1 MTDQRLLLI
10 DGHSMAYRAFF
21 ALPADNFSTSTGQP
35 TNAVYGFTSMLI
47 NLLKEYNPTHIAVA
61 FDVSRKSFRTD
72 IFPEYKAT
80 RSTSPEEFKGQVELI
95 KEVLDALAIRRLEKE
110 GYEADDLIATLATEA
125 SAQGFATEIVT
136 GDRDS
141 FALVSP
147 LVTVLYPKKGVSD
160 LAVMSEEA
168 IVEKYKLTPSQY
180 SDFAALRGDPSDN
193 LPGIPGVGEKTAQ
206 KWINEYGSLSS
217 IVDKADTIGGK
228 VGDSLRE
235 NLAQVLLNRRIT
247 ELVRDVPLDLTVAE
261 LGRSN
266 FSLTDVHQLFD
277 TLQFSA
283 LRGRV
288 EKLSGAVATEG
299 PGLVPIAADV
309 KTPVIDREVFPEAAL
324 ADLLAV
330 QGPISIA
337 VQGEFARGSGRVSS
351 LAVCSNEQVHVLH
364 SISEIDVPNVM
375 KWLVTCS
382 NKKTIHDGKT
392 LLWAMAAS
400 GIDISQCAIQMDTAL
415 AGYIID
421 PGQRSYELADLV
433 QRELGRTIDEPE
445 DQLSMFGENDSAAGL
460 VQAAE
465 LIWELGSALSTKLE
479 ELQLTP
485 LLVDMEIPTEIA
497 LAQMEHVGI
506 AVDPIALENLSGEF
520 GEHMRAA
527 EAASFELVGHPFNLA
542 SPKQL
547 QEVLFVVRGLP
558 KTKKIKTG
566 FTTDAEALTNLYAQ
580 TKDPLLQHLL
590 SWREESKLRQT
601 VDGLI
606 PLVDAHGRIHTTF
619 RQTVAATGRLSSMDP
634 NLQNIPVR
642 TEAGRRIRAAF
653 VVGANAGAP
662 DFECLLTADYSQIEL
677 RIMAHLSKD
686 EALIEA
692 FKSGEDLHETVAR
705 KVFNVDEVTPD
716 MRRQI
721 KAMSYGLAYGLSP
734 YGLAAQLDISSED
747 ARIMMDDYFRRF
759 GGIRTYLAQVV
770 EVARGKLYT
779 ETMYGRRR
787 KLPDLVSD
795 NRQRRE
801 IAERMALNAPIQGSA
816 ADIVKIA
823 MLKVDQALRDSQL
836 RSRLLLQVHDEL
848 VLEVAKGERE
858 QVTNLVRQQMGAAA
872 RLLVPLDVNVGT
884 GPNWDAAAH

>member
-1 MTDQRLLLI
+1 
-10 DGHSMAYRAFF
+10 
-21 ALPADNFSTSTGQP
+21 
-35 TNAVYGFTSMLI
+35 MLI
-47 NLLKEYNPTHIAVA
+47 NLIKQYDPTHIAVA
-61 FDVSRKSFRTD
+61 FDVSRKSFRTE

-80 RSTSPEEFKGQVELI
+80 RSKSPEEFKGQVDLI
-95 KEVLDALAIRRLEKE
+95 KEVLDSMSIMRLEKE
-110 GYEADDLIATLATEA
+110 GYEADDLIATLATQASEA
-125 SAQGFATEIVT
+125 GFATEIVS

-141 FALVSP
+141 FALVSAS
-147 LVTVLYPKKGVSD
+147 VTVLYPKKGVSD
-160 LAVMSEEA
+160 LAVMTVEA
-168 IVEKYKLTPSQY
+168 IEEKYKLSPVQY
-180 SDFAALRGDPSDN
+180 PDFAALRGDPSDN

-206 KWINEYGSLSS
+206 KWINEYGSLSAL
-217 IVDKADTIGGK
+217 VAAADSVSGK

-247 ELVRDVPLDLTVAE
+247 ELERDVPLDLVVDQ
-261 LGRSN
+261 LGREA
-266 FSLTDVHQLFD
+266 FSLADVFQLFD

-288 EKLSGAVATEG
+288 SKLPGAIEAEG
-299 PGLVPIAADV
+299 LASEAAS
-309 KTPVIDREVFPEAAL
+309 KREEQQVIDRSVFLNASL
-324 ADLLAV
+324 AELQAIKA
-330 QGPISIA
+330 PIAIA
-337 VQGEFARGSGRVSS
+337 IEGEFAQGSGRISS
-351 LAVCSNEQVHVLH
+351 LAVCTAD
-364 SISEIDVPNVM
+364 SIYVVPEISVSHELECVQWLATCESE
-375 KWLVTCS
+375 
-382 NKKTIHDGKT
+382 KTVHDGKWF
-392 LLWAMAAS
+392 LWALATS
-400 GIDISQCAIQMDTAL
+400 GIDISAVTIAMDTAL
-415 AGYIID
+415 AGYLVD

-433 QRELGRTIDEPE
+433 QRELGASIDAPE
-445 DQLSMFGENDSAAGL
+445 DQLSMFSETEESASL
-460 VQAAE
+460 VQSAT
-465 LIWELGSALSTKLE
+465 LIWDLGSALTLTLE
-479 ELQLTP
+479 RLDLTD
-485 LLVDMEIPTEIA
+485 LLHNMEIPTEIA

-506 AVDPIALENLSGEF
+506 AVDSNALASLSEEF
-520 GEHMRAA
+520 GVSIRAA
-527 EAASFELVGHPFNLA
+527 ESASFELVGHQFNLA

-547 QEVLFVVRGLP
+547 QEVLFVDRGLP

-566 FTTDAEALTNLYAQ
+566 FTTDAEALANLYSQ

-653 VVGANAGAP
+653 VVGEG
-662 DFECLLTADYSQIEL
+662 FECLLTADYSQIEL
-677 RIMAHLSKD
+677 RIMAHLSQD

-692 FKSGEDLHETVAR
+692 FNSGEDLHDTVAR
-705 KVFNVDEVTPD
+705 TVFNVSEVTPD

-734 YGLAAQLDISSED
+734 YGLAAQLDISTED

-759 GGIRTYLAQVV
+759 GGIRNYLAQVV
-770 EVARGKLYT
+770 DVARGKLYT

-787 KLPDLVSD
+787 KLPDLASE

-823 MLKVDQALRDSQL
+823 MLKVDTALRGSHFQ
-836 RSRLLLQVHDEL
+836 SRLLLQVHDEL
-848 VLEVAKGERE
+848 VLEIAAGERDA
-858 QVTNLVRQQMGAAA
+858 VTDLVRTEMGSAAQ
-872 RLLVPLDVNVGT
+872 LLVPLDVNVGT
-884 GPNWDAAAH
+884 GLNWDAAAH

>member
-1 MTDQRLLLI
+1 
-10 DGHSMAYRAFF
+10 
-21 ALPADNFSTSTGQP
+21 
-35 TNAVYGFTSMLI
+35 MLI
-47 NLLKEYNPTHIAVA
+47 NLIKQYDPTHIAVA
-61 FDVSRKSFRTD
+61 FDVSRKSFRTE

-80 RSTSPEEFKGQVELI
+80 RSKSPEEFKGQVDLI
-95 KEVLDALAIRRLEKE
+95 KEVLDSMSIMRLEKE
-110 GYEADDLIATLATEA
+110 GYEADDLIATLATQASEA
-125 SAQGFATEIVT
+125 GFATEIVS

-141 FALVSP
+141 FALVSAS
-147 LVTVLYPKKGVSD
+147 VTVLYPKKGVSD
-160 LAVMSEEA
+160 LAVMTVEA
-168 IVEKYKLTPSQY
+168 IEEKYKLSPVQY
-180 SDFAALRGDPSDN
+180 PDFAALRGDPSDN

-206 KWINEYGSLSS
+206 KWINEYGSLSAL
-217 IVDKADTIGGK
+217 VAAADSVSGK

-247 ELVRDVPLDLTVAE
+247 ELERDVPLDLVVDQ
-261 LGRSN
+261 LGREA
-266 FSLTDVHQLFD
+266 FSLADVFQLFD

-288 EKLSGAVATEG
+288 SKLPGAIEAEG
-299 PGLVPIAADV
+299 LASEAAS
-309 KTPVIDREVFPEAAL
+309 KREEQQVIDRSVFLNASL
-324 ADLLAV
+324 AELQAIK
-330 QGPISIA
+330 GPIAIA
-337 VQGEFARGSGRVSS
+337 IEGEFAQGSGRISS
-351 LAVCSNEQVHVLH
+351 LAVCTAD
-364 SISEIDVPNVM
+364 SIYVVPEISVSHELECVQWLATCESE
-375 KWLVTCS
+375 
-382 NKKTIHDGKT
+382 KTVHDGKW
-392 LLWAMAAS
+392 LLWALATS
-400 GIDISQCAIQMDTAL
+400 GIDISAVTIAMDTAL
-415 AGYIID
+415 AGYLVD

-433 QRELGRTIDEPE
+433 QRELGASIDAPE
-445 DQLSMFGENDSAAGL
+445 DQLSMFSETDESASL
-460 VQAAE
+460 VQSAT
-465 LIWELGSALSTKLE
+465 LIWDLGSALTLTLE
-479 ELQLTP
+479 RLDLTD
-485 LLVDMEIPTEIA
+485 LLHNMEIPTEIA

-506 AVDPIALENLSGEF
+506 AVDSNALASLSEEF
-520 GEHMRAA
+520 GVSIRAA
-527 EAASFELVGHPFNLA
+527 ESASFELVGHQFNLA

-547 QEVLFVVRGLP
+547 QEVLFVDRGLP

-566 FTTDAEALTNLYAQ
+566 FTTDAEALANLYSQ

-653 VVGANAGAP
+653 VVGEG
-662 DFECLLTADYSQIEL
+662 FECLLTADYSQIEL
-677 RIMAHLSKD
+677 RIMAHLSQD

-705 KVFNVDEVTPD
+705 TVFNVSEVTPD

-734 YGLAAQLDISSED
+734 YGLAAQLDISTED

-759 GGIRTYLAQVV
+759 GGIRNYLAQVV
-770 EVARGKLYT
+770 DVARGKLYT

-787 KLPDLVSD
+787 KLPDLASE

-823 MLKVDQALRDSQL
+823 MLKVDTALRESHFQ
-836 RSRLLLQVHDEL
+836 SRLLLQVHDEL
-848 VLEVAKGERE
+848 VLEIAEGERDA
-858 QVTNLVRQQMGAAA
+858 VTDLVRTEMGSAAQ
-872 RLLVPLDVNVGT
+872 LLVPLDVNVGT
-884 GPNWDAAAH
+884 GLNWDTAAH

>member
-1 MTDQRLLLI
+1 
-10 DGHSMAYRAFF
+10 
-21 ALPADNFSTSTGQP
+21 
-35 TNAVYGFTSMLI
+35 MLI
-47 NLLKEYNPTHIAVA
+47 NLIKQYDPTHIAVA
-61 FDVSRKSFRTD
+61 FDVSRKSFRTE

-80 RSTSPEEFKGQVELI
+80 RSKSPEEFKGQVDLI
-95 KEVLDALAIRRLEKE
+95 KEVLDSMSIMRLEKE
-110 GYEADDLIATLATEA
+110 GYEADDLIATLATQASEA
-125 SAQGFATEIVT
+125 GFATEIVS

-141 FALVSP
+141 FALVSAS
-147 LVTVLYPKKGVSD
+147 VTVLYPKKGVSD
-160 LAVMSEEA
+160 LAVMTVEA
-168 IVEKYKLTPSQY
+168 IEEKYKLSPVQY
-180 SDFAALRGDPSDN
+180 PDFAALRGDPSDN

-206 KWINEYGSLSS
+206 KWINEYGSLSAL
-217 IVDKADTIGGK
+217 VAAADSVSGK

-247 ELVRDVPLDLTVAE
+247 ELERDVPLDLVVDQ
-261 LGRSN
+261 LGREA
-266 FSLTDVHQLFD
+266 FSLADVFQLFD

-288 EKLSGAVATEG
+288 SKLPGAIEAEG
-299 PGLVPIAADV
+299 LASEAAS
-309 KTPVIDREVFPEAAL
+309 KREEQQVIDRSVFLNASL
-324 ADLLAV
+324 AELQAIK
-330 QGPISIA
+330 GPIAIA
-337 VQGEFARGSGRVSS
+337 IEGEFAQGSGRISS
-351 LAVCSNEQVHVLH
+351 LAVCTAD
-364 SISEIDVPNVM
+364 SIYVVPEISVSHELECVQWLATCESE
-375 KWLVTCS
+375 
-382 NKKTIHDGKT
+382 KTVHDGKW
-392 LLWAMAAS
+392 LLWALATS
-400 GIDISQCAIQMDTAL
+400 GIDISAVTIAMDTAL
-415 AGYIID
+415 AGYLVD

-433 QRELGRTIDEPE
+433 QRELGASIDAPE
-445 DQLSMFGENDSAAGL
+445 DQLSMFSETEESASL
-460 VQAAE
+460 VQSAT
-465 LIWELGSALSTKLE
+465 LIWDLGSALTLTLE
-479 ELQLTP
+479 RLDLTD
-485 LLVDMEIPTEIA
+485 LLHNMEIPTEIA

-506 AVDPIALENLSGEF
+506 AVDSNALASLSEEF
-520 GEHMRAA
+520 GVSIRAA
-527 EAASFELVGHPFNLA
+527 ESASFELVGHQFNLA

-547 QEVLFVVRGLP
+547 QEVLFVDRGLP

-566 FTTDAEALTNLYAQ
+566 FTTDAEALANLYSQ

-653 VVGANAGAP
+653 VVGEG
-662 DFECLLTADYSQIEL
+662 FECLLTADYSQIEL
-677 RIMAHLSKD
+677 RIMAHLSQD

-705 KVFNVDEVTPD
+705 TVFNVSEVTPD

-734 YGLAAQLDISSED
+734 YGLAAQLDISTED

-759 GGIRTYLAQVV
+759 GGIRNYLAQVV
-770 EVARGKLYT
+770 DVARGKLYT

-787 KLPDLVSD
+787 KLPDLASE

-823 MLKVDQALRDSQL
+823 MLKVDTALRGSHFQ
-836 RSRLLLQVHDEL
+836 SRLLLQVHDEL
-848 VLEVAKGERE
+848 VLEIAAGERDA
-858 QVTNLVRQQMGAAA
+858 VTDLVRTEMGSAAQ
-872 RLLVPLDVNVGT
+872 LLVPLDVNVGT
-884 GPNWDAAAH
+884 GLNWDAAAH

>member
-1 MTDQRLLLI
+1 
-10 DGHSMAYRAFF
+10 MAYRAFF
-21 ALPADNFSTSTGQP
+21 ALPAENFNTSTGQP

-47 NLLKEYNPTHIAVA
+47 NLLKEYDPTHIAVA
-61 FDVSRKSFRTD
+61 FDVSRRSFRTD

-80 RSTSPEEFKGQVELI
+80 RSKSPEEFKGQVELI
-95 KEVLDALAIRRLEKE
+95 KEVLDAMAIRHLEKE
-110 GYEADDLIATLATEA
+110 GYEADDLIATLATQA
-125 SAQGFATEIVT
+125 SVAGFATEIVT

-147 LVTVLYPKKGVSD
+147 SVTVLYPKKGVSD
-160 LAVMSEEA
+160 LAVMTEEA
-168 IVEKYKLTPSQY
+168 IEVKYKLTPLQY
-180 SDFAALRGDPSDN
+180 PDFAALRGDPSDN

-206 KWINEYGSLSS
+206 KWINEYGTLGAL
-217 IVDKADTIGGK
+217 VEKADAIAGK

-247 ELVRDVPLDLTVAE
+247 ELVRDVPLELTVDQ
-261 LGRSN
+261 LDRKT
-266 FSLTDVHQLFD
+266 FSLSDIHQLFD

-288 EKLSGAVATEG
+288 GKLPGA
-299 PGLVPIAADV
+299 IAAEGTGQQVDTENPN
-309 KTPVIDREVFPEAAL
+309 TPNIEREVFPDATL
-324 ADLLAV
+324 ADLIALP
-330 QGPISIA
+330 GPIAIA
-337 VQGEFARGSGRVSS
+337 IQGDFGQGSGTISA
-351 LAVCSNEQVHVLH
+351 LAVCSGEQIHVLPG
-364 SISEIDVPNVM
+364 ISEQDYSNVI
-375 KWLVTCS
+375 KWLATCP
-382 NKKTIHDGKT
+382 NQKTIHDGKAI
-392 LLWAMAAS
+392 LWALAAS
-400 GIDISQCAIQMDTAL
+400 HIDISQFAIHMDTAL
-415 AGYIID
+415 AGYLID
-421 PGQRSYELADLV
+421 PGQRSFELADLV
-433 QRELGRTIDEPE
+433 QRELGRSLDEPE
-445 DQLSMFGENDSAAGL
+445 DQLSMFGENDSTANL
-460 VQAAE
+460 VQAAQ
-465 LIWELGSALSTKLE
+465 LIWELGSTLSLKLD
-479 ELQLTP
+479 ELQLLS
-485 LLVDMEIPTEIA
+485 LLVDLEIPTEIA

-506 AVDPIALENLSGEF
+506 AVNSIAFEGLSDEF
-520 GEHMRAA
+520 GDQMRFA
-527 EAASFELVGHPFNLA
+527 ESASFELVGHQFNLA

-547 QEVLFVVRGLP
+547 QEVLFSERGLP

-580 TKDPLLQHLL
+580 TNDPLLQHLL
-590 SWREESKLRQT
+590 SWREDSKLRQT
-601 VDGLI
+601 VEGLI
-606 PLVDAHGRIHTTF
+606 PLVDSHGRIHTTF

-653 VVGANAGAP
+653 VVGTDSAGE

-677 RIMAHLSKD
+677 RIMAHLSQD

-692 FKSGEDLHETVAR
+692 FKSGEDLHESVAR
-705 KVFNVDEVTPD
+705 KVFDVIDVTPD

-734 YGLAAQLDISSED
+734 YGLAAQLDISTED

-759 GGIRTYLAQVV
+759 GGIRAYLAEVV
-770 EVARGKLYT
+770 EVARIKLYT

-823 MLKVDQALRDSQL
+823 MLKVDQALRDAQL
-836 RSRLLLQVHDEL
+836 QSRLLLQVHDEL
-848 VLEVAKGERE
+848 VLEVARGERE
-858 QVTNLVRQQMGAAA
+858 EVTHLVREQMGSAA

>member
-1 MTDQRLLLI
+1 
-10 DGHSMAYRAFF
+10 MAYRAFF
-21 ALPADNFSTSTGQP
+21 ALPAENFSTSTGQP

-47 NLLKEYNPTHIAVA
+47 NLLKEYDPTHIAVA

-80 RSTSPEEFKGQVELI
+80 RSKSPDEFKGQVELI
-95 KEVLDALAIRRLEKE
+95 KEVLDAMSIWRLEKE
-110 GYEADDLIATLATEA
+110 GYEADDLIATLATQA
-125 SAQGFATEIVT
+125 SAAGFATEIVT

-160 LAVMSEEA
+160 LAVMTQEA
-168 IVEKYKLTPSQY
+168 IEIKYKLTPAQY
-180 SDFAALRGDPSDN
+180 PDFAALRGDPSDN

-206 KWINEYGSLSS
+206 KWINEFGTLGVL
-217 IVDKADTIGGK
+217 VDKADTVGGK

-247 ELVRDVPLDLTVAE
+247 ELVRDVPLEFSVDE
-261 LGRSN
+261 LDRKT
-266 FSLTDVHQLFD
+266 FSLPDIYQLFD
-277 TLQFSA
+277 TLQFTA

-288 EKLSGAVATEG
+288 EKLPGAVAAKGDEQQIASQD
-299 PGLVPIAADV
+299 VPV
-309 KTPVIDREVFPEAAL
+309 QVVHRKMFPDSTH
-324 ADLLAV
+324 ADLLALR
-330 QGPISIA
+330 GPVSIA
-337 VQGEFARGSGRVSS
+337 IQGEFSRGTGVINS
-351 LAVCSNEQVHVLH
+351 LAVCSGEEVHVLS
-364 SISEIDVPNVM
+364 SISEQDAPNVM
-375 KWLVTCS
+375 HWLATCV
-382 NKKTIHDGKT
+382 NEVTIHDGKY
-392 LLWAMAAS
+392 LLWTLAS
-400 GIDISQCAIQMDTAL
+400 FGIDISQVRIHMDTAL
-415 AGYIID
+415 AGYLID
-421 PGQRSYELADLV
+421 PGQRSYELADLL
-433 QRELGRTIDEPE
+433 QRELGRSLEETE
-445 DQLSMFGENDSAAGL
+445 DQLSMFGDNETHANLA
-460 VQAAE
+460 QAAE
-465 LIWELGSALSTKLE
+465 LIWELGSTLSIRLK
-479 ELQLTP
+479 ELQLLS

-497 LAQMEHVGI
+497 LAQMENVGI
-506 AVDPIALENLSGEF
+506 AVNLNALEGLSGEF
-520 GEHMRAA
+520 ADHMRSA
-527 EAASFELVGHPFNLA
+527 EAASFELVGHQFNLA

-547 QEVLFVVRGLP
+547 QEVLFIERGLP

-566 FTTDAEALTNLYAQ
+566 FTTDAEALTNLFAQ
-580 TKDPLLQHLL
+580 TSDPLLQQLL

-606 PLVDAHGRIHTTF
+606 PLVDSAGRIHTTF
-619 RQTVAATGRLSSMDP
+619 RQTVAATGRLSSIDP

-653 VVGANAGAP
+653 IVGADTSGN

-692 FKSGEDLHETVAR
+692 FKSGEDLHESVAR
-705 KVFNVDEVTPD
+705 KVFDVSEVTPD

-734 YGLAAQLDISSED
+734 YGLAAQLDISTED

-759 GGIRTYLAQVV
+759 GGIRTYLAEVV
-770 EVARGKLYT
+770 EVARTKLYT

-823 MLKVDQALRDSQL
+823 MLNVDRALHQAQL
-836 RSRLLLQVHDEL
+836 QSRLLLQVHDEL
-848 VLEVAKGERE
+848 VLEVAKGECEEVSALVRE
-858 QVTNLVRQQMGAAA
+858 QMGSAAQ
-872 RLLVPLDVNVGT
+872 LLVPLDVNVGT

>member
-1 MTDQRLLLI
+1 
-10 DGHSMAYRAFF
+10 
-21 ALPADNFSTSTGQP
+21 
-35 TNAVYGFTSMLI
+35 MLI
-47 NLLKEYNPTHIAVA
+47 NLIKQYDPTHIAVA
-61 FDVSRKSFRTD
+61 FDVSRKSFRTE

-80 RSTSPEEFKGQVELI
+80 RSKSPEEFKGQVDLI
-95 KEVLDALAIRRLEKE
+95 KEVLDSMSIMRLEKE
-110 GYEADDLIATLATEA
+110 GYEADDLIATLATQASEA
-125 SAQGFATEIVT
+125 GFATEIVS

-141 FALVSP
+141 FALVSAS
-147 LVTVLYPKKGVSD
+147 VTVLYPKKGVSD
-160 LAVMSEEA
+160 LAVMTVEA
-168 IVEKYKLTPSQY
+168 IKEKYKLSPVQY
-180 SDFAALRGDPSDN
+180 PDFAALRGDPSDN

-206 KWINEYGSLSS
+206 KWINEYGSLSAL
-217 IVDKADTIGGK
+217 VAAADSVSGK

-247 ELVRDVPLDLTVAE
+247 ELERDVPLDLVVDQ
-261 LGRSN
+261 LGREA
-266 FSLTDVHQLFD
+266 FSLADVFQLFD

-288 EKLSGAVATEG
+288 SKLPGAIEAEG
-299 PGLVPIAADV
+299 LASEAAS
-309 KTPVIDREVFPEAAL
+309 KREEQQVIDRSVFLNASL
-324 ADLLAV
+324 AELQAIKA
-330 QGPISIA
+330 PIAIA
-337 VQGEFARGSGRVSS
+337 IEGEFAQGSGRISS
-351 LAVCSNEQVHVLH
+351 LAVCTAD
-364 SISEIDVPNVM
+364 SIYVVPEISVSHELECVQWLATCESE
-375 KWLVTCS
+375 
-382 NKKTIHDGKT
+382 KTVHDGKW
-392 LLWAMAAS
+392 LLWALATS
-400 GIDISQCAIQMDTAL
+400 GIDISAVTIAMDTAL
-415 AGYIID
+415 AGYLVD

-433 QRELGRTIDEPE
+433 QRELGASIDAPE
-445 DQLSMFGENDSAAGL
+445 DQLSMFSETEESASL
-460 VQAAE
+460 VQSAT
-465 LIWELGSALSTKLE
+465 LIWDLGSALTLTLE
-479 ELQLTP
+479 RLDLTD
-485 LLVDMEIPTEIA
+485 LLHNMEIPTEIA

-506 AVDPIALENLSGEF
+506 AVDSNALASLSEEF
-520 GEHMRAA
+520 GVSIRAA
-527 EAASFELVGHPFNLA
+527 ESASFELVGHQFNLA

-547 QEVLFVVRGLP
+547 QEVLFVDRGLP

-566 FTTDAEALTNLYAQ
+566 FTTDAEALANLYSQ

-653 VVGANAGAP
+653 VVGEG
-662 DFECLLTADYSQIEL
+662 FECLLTADYSQIEL
-677 RIMAHLSKD
+677 RIMAHLSQD

-692 FKSGEDLHETVAR
+692 FNSGEDLHDTVAR
-705 KVFNVDEVTPD
+705 TVFNVSEVTPD

-734 YGLAAQLDISSED
+734 YGLAAQLDISTED

-759 GGIRTYLAQVV
+759 GGIRNYLAQVV
-770 EVARGKLYT
+770 DVARGKLYT

-787 KLPDLVSD
+787 KLPDLASE

-823 MLKVDQALRDSQL
+823 MLKVDTALRESHFQ
-836 RSRLLLQVHDEL
+836 SRLLLQVHDEL
-848 VLEVAKGERE
+848 VLEIAAGERDA
-858 QVTNLVRQQMGAAA
+858 VTDLVRTEMGSAAQ
-872 RLLVPLDVNVGT
+872 LLVPLDVNVGT
-884 GPNWDAAAH
+884 GLNWDAAAH

>member
-1 MTDQRLLLI
+1 MAQDRLLLI

-21 ALPADNFSTSTGQP
+21 ALPAENFSTSTGQP

-47 NLLKEYNPTHIAVA
+47 NLLKEYDPTHVAVA

-80 RSTSPEEFKGQVELI
+80 RSKSPEEFKGQVELI
-95 KEVLDALAIRRLEKE
+95 KEVLDSMGIRRLEKD
-110 GYEADDLIATLATEA
+110 GYEADDLIATLATQA
-125 SAQGFATEIVT
+125 SAVGFATEIVT

-147 LVTVLYPKKGVSD
+147 SVTVLYPKKGVSD
-160 LAVMSEEA
+160 LAVMTEEA
-168 IVEKYKLTPSQY
+168 IEEKYKLTPSQY
-180 SDFAALRGDPSDN
+180 PDFAALRGDPSDN

-206 KWINEYGSLSS
+206 KWIKEFGDLGALVEK
-217 IVDKADTIGGK
+217 VDTVSGK
-228 VGDSLRE
+228 VGESLRE

-247 ELVRDVPLDLTVAE
+247 ELVRDVPLELTVDQLDRKSFHLA
-261 LGRSN
+261 
-266 FSLTDVHQLFD
+266 DVYQLFD

-283 LRGRV
+283 LRSRV
-288 EKLSGAVATEG
+288 EKLPGAVAAEGTEQE
-299 PGLVPIAADV
+299 PQSTHIPTPIMERGVVSDS
-309 KTPVIDREVFPEAAL
+309 TIS
-324 ADLLAV
+324 DLIEL
-330 QGPISIA
+330 QGPISVAIA
-337 VQGEFARGSGRVSS
+337 GEFARGSGIIESI
-351 LAVCSNEQVHVLH
+351 AVCSDTQVHVWP
-364 SISEIDVPNVM
+364 SISKIDVPKVM
-375 KWLVTCS
+375 NWLATCP
-382 NKKTIHDGKT
+382 NEKTIHDGKF
-392 LLWAMAAS
+392 LLWALAAG
-400 GIDISQCAIQMDTAL
+400 GIDISKVEIHMDTAL
-415 AGYIID
+415 AGYLID

-433 QRELGRTIDEPE
+433 QRELGRSLDEPA
-445 DQLSMFGENDSAAGL
+445 DQLSMFGEGESSAAL
-460 VQAAE
+460 VQAAQ
-465 LIWELGSALSTKLE
+465 LIWELGLTLSIKLDA
-479 ELQLTP
+479 LQLKA

-506 AVDPIALENLSGEF
+506 AVNSPSLQSLSVEF
-520 GEHMRAA
+520 GDQMRAA
-527 EAASFELVGHPFNLA
+527 ESASFELVGHQFNLA

-547 QEVLFVVRGLP
+547 QEVLFNERGLP

-580 TKDPLLQHLL
+580 TKDPLLEHLL
-590 SWREESKLRQT
+590 TWREDSKLRQT

-606 PLVDAHGRIHTTF
+606 PLVDSRGRIHTTF
-619 RQTVAATGRLSSMDP
+619 RQTVAATGRLSSIDP

-653 VVGANAGAP
+653 VVG
-662 DFECLLTADYSQIEL
+662 DEYECLLTADYSQIEL
-677 RIMAHLSKD
+677 RIMAHLSHD

-692 FKSGEDLHETVAR
+692 FKSGEDLHDSVAR
-705 KVFNVDEVTPD
+705 KVFDVSEVTAD

-734 YGLAAQLDISSED
+734 YGLAAQLDISTED

-759 GGIRTYLAQVV
+759 GGIRAYLAEVV
-770 EVARGKLYT
+770 EIARSKLYT

-823 MLKVDQALRDSQL
+823 MLKVDQALRDAKL
-836 RSRLLLQVHDEL
+836 KTRLLLQVHDEL
-848 VLEVAKGERE
+848 VLEVAKGEKD
-858 QVTNLVRQQMGAAA
+858 QVSDLVRKQMGSAAS
-872 RLLVPLDVNVGT
+872 LLVPLDVNVGT
-884 GPNWDAAAH
+884 GSNWDAAAH

>member
-1 MTDQRLLLI
+1 
-10 DGHSMAYRAFF
+10 MAYRAFF
-21 ALPADNFSTSTGQP
+21 ALPAENFSTSTGQP

-47 NLLKEYNPTHIAVA
+47 NLLKEYDPTHIAVA

-80 RSTSPEEFKGQVELI
+80 RSKSPDEFKGQVELI
-95 KEVLDALAIRRLEKE
+95 KEVLDAMSIWRLEKE
-110 GYEADDLIATLATEA
+110 GYEADDLIATLATQA
-125 SAQGFATEIVT
+125 TAAGFATEIVT

-160 LAVMSEEA
+160 LAVMTQEA
-168 IVEKYKLTPSQY
+168 IEIKYKLTPAQY
-180 SDFAALRGDPSDN
+180 PDFAALRGDPSDN

-206 KWINEYGSLSS
+206 KWINEFGTLGVL
-217 IVDKADTIGGK
+217 VDKADTVGGK

-247 ELVRDVPLDLTVAE
+247 ELVRDVPLEFSVDE
-261 LGRSN
+261 LDRKP
-266 FSLTDVHQLFD
+266 FSLPDIYQLFD
-277 TLQFSA
+277 TLQFTA

-288 EKLSGAVATEG
+288 EKLPGAVAAKGDEQQIASQD
-299 PGLVPIAADV
+299 VPV
-309 KTPVIDREVFPEAAL
+309 QVVDRKMFPDSTH
-324 ADLLAV
+324 ADLLALR
-330 QGPISIA
+330 GPVSIA
-337 VQGEFARGSGRVSS
+337 IQGEFSRGTGVINS
-351 LAVCSNEQVHVLH
+351 LAVCSGEEVHVLS
-364 SISEIDVPNVM
+364 SISEQDAPDVLH
-375 KWLVTCS
+375 WLATCV
-382 NKKTIHDGKT
+382 NEVTIHDGKY
-392 LLWAMAAS
+392 LLWTLAS
-400 GIDISQCAIQMDTAL
+400 FGIDISQVRIHMDTAL
-415 AGYIID
+415 AGYLID
-421 PGQRSYELADLV
+421 PGQRSYELADLL
-433 QRELGRTIDEPE
+433 QRELGRSLEETE
-445 DQLSMFGENDSAAGL
+445 DQLSMFGDNETHANLA
-460 VQAAE
+460 QAAE
-465 LIWELGSALSTKLE
+465 LIWELGSTLSIRLK
-479 ELQLTP
+479 ELQLMS

-497 LAQMEHVGI
+497 LAQMENVGI
-506 AVDPIALENLSGEF
+506 AVNLNALEGLSGEF
-520 GEHMRAA
+520 AEHMRSA
-527 EAASFELVGHPFNLA
+527 EAASFELVGHQFNLA

-547 QEVLFVVRGLP
+547 QEVLFIERGLP

-566 FTTDAEALTNLYAQ
+566 FTTDAEALTNLFAQ
-580 TKDPLLQHLL
+580 TSDPLLQQLL

-606 PLVDAHGRIHTTF
+606 PLVDSVGRIHTTF
-619 RQTVAATGRLSSMDP
+619 RQTVAATGRLSSIDP

-653 VVGANAGAP
+653 IVGADTSGN

-692 FKSGEDLHETVAR
+692 FKSGEDLHESVAR
-705 KVFNVDEVTPD
+705 KVFDVSEVTPD

-734 YGLAAQLDISSED
+734 YGLAAQLDISTED

-759 GGIRTYLAQVV
+759 GGIRSYLAEVV
-770 EVARGKLYT
+770 EIARSKLYT

-823 MLKVDQALRDSQL
+823 MLKVDQALRDAHL

-848 VLEVAKGERE
+848 VLEIAVGETEEVSLLVRE
-858 QVTNLVRQQMGAAA
+858 QMGSAAS
-872 RLLVPLDVNVGT
+872 LLVPLDVNVGT

>member
-1 MTDQRLLLI
+1 
-10 DGHSMAYRAFF
+10 
-21 ALPADNFSTSTGQP
+21 
-35 TNAVYGFTSMLI
+35 MLI
-47 NLLKEYNPTHIAVA
+47 NLIKQYDPTHIAVA
-61 FDVSRKSFRTD
+61 FDVSRKSFRTE

-80 RSTSPEEFKGQVELI
+80 RSKSPEEFKGQVDLI
-95 KEVLDALAIRRLEKE
+95 KEVLDSMSIMRLEKE
-110 GYEADDLIATLATEA
+110 GYEADDLIATLATQASEA
-125 SAQGFATEIVT
+125 GFATEIVS

-141 FALVSP
+141 FALVSAS
-147 LVTVLYPKKGVSD
+147 VTVLYPKKGVSD
-160 LAVMSEEA
+160 LAVMTVEA
-168 IVEKYKLTPSQY
+168 IEEKYKLSPVQY
-180 SDFAALRGDPSDN
+180 PDFAALRGDPSDN

-206 KWINEYGSLSS
+206 KWINEYGSLSAL
-217 IVDKADTIGGK
+217 VAAADSVSGK

-247 ELVRDVPLDLTVAE
+247 ELERDVPLDLVVDQ
-261 LGRSN
+261 LGREA
-266 FSLTDVHQLFD
+266 FSLADVFQLFD

-288 EKLSGAVATEG
+288 SKLPGAIEAEG
-299 PGLVPIAADV
+299 LASEAAS
-309 KTPVIDREVFPEAAL
+309 KREEQQVIDRSVFLNASL
-324 ADLLAV
+324 AELQAIK
-330 QGPISIA
+330 GPIAIA
-337 VQGEFARGSGRVSS
+337 IEGEFAQGSGRISS
-351 LAVCSNEQVHVLH
+351 LAVCTAD
-364 SISEIDVPNVM
+364 SIYVVPEISVSHELECVQWLATCESE
-375 KWLVTCS
+375 
-382 NKKTIHDGKT
+382 KTVHDGKW
-392 LLWAMAAS
+392 LLWALATS
-400 GIDISQCAIQMDTAL
+400 GIDISAVTIAMDTAL
-415 AGYIID
+415 AGYLVD

-433 QRELGRTIDEPE
+433 QRELGASIDAPE
-445 DQLSMFGENDSAAGL
+445 DQLSMFSETEESASL
-460 VQAAE
+460 VQSAT
-465 LIWELGSALSTKLE
+465 LIWDLGSALTLTLE
-479 ELQLTP
+479 RLDLTD
-485 LLVDMEIPTEIA
+485 LLHNMEIPTEIA

-506 AVDPIALENLSGEF
+506 AVDSNALASLSEEF
-520 GEHMRAA
+520 GVSIRAA
-527 EAASFELVGHPFNLA
+527 ESASFELVGHQFNLA

-547 QEVLFVVRGLP
+547 QEVLFVDRGLP

-566 FTTDAEALTNLYAQ
+566 FTTDAEALANLYSQ

-653 VVGANAGAP
+653 VVGEG
-662 DFECLLTADYSQIEL
+662 FECLLTADYSQIEL
-677 RIMAHLSKD
+677 RIMAHLSQD

-705 KVFNVDEVTPD
+705 TVFNVSEVTPD

-734 YGLAAQLDISSED
+734 YGLAAQLDISTED

-759 GGIRTYLAQVV
+759 GGIRNYLAQVV
-770 EVARGKLYT
+770 DVARGKLYT

-787 KLPDLVSD
+787 KLPDLASE

-823 MLKVDQALRDSQL
+823 MLKVDTALRESHFQ
-836 RSRLLLQVHDEL
+836 SRLLLQVHDEL
-848 VLEVAKGERE
+848 VLEIAEGERDA
-858 QVTNLVRQQMGAAA
+858 VTDLVRTEMGSAAQ
-872 RLLVPLDVNVGT
+872 LLVPLDVNVGT
-884 GPNWDAAAH
+884 GLNWDAAAH